1 VITMGGRRSYSI
13 EEVFGTSKKIK
24 RDRRKISDALKEKS
38 PTAIAGQSAKLV
50 VDSER
55 TIRLLAEAARAFA
68 ALITAASEE
77 KPQNYEARKKAANRA
92 WAKQRDAR
100 KIQTTLT
107 EDKVVAKALARALK
121 RRKRG
126 K

>member
-1 VITMGGRRSYSI
+1 MGGRRSYSI
-13 EEVFGTSKKIK
+13 EEVFGASKRIK
-24 RDRRKISDALKEKS
+24 RDRRKISEALKERS
-38 PTAIAGQSAKLV
+38 PAAIVGESAKLV

-55 TIRLLAEAARAFA
+55 TIKLLAEAAKVFA
-68 ALITAASEE
+68 DLITAAEKE

-92 WAKQRDAR
+92 WAKQRDER

-107 EDKVVAKALARALK
+107 EDRVVAEALARALR